1 MRKGWTFKN
10 KEIDSS
16 RNQILQSYKHR
27 TATVLIILKKRKET
41 NNRDECFLEKRLKA
55 FLSKKKDNFLYF
67 ITCYGILLLNE
78 INANKNNKRL
88 KEARRVCT

>member
-27 TATVLIILKKRKET
+27 RDTVLIILKKEKKQIT
-41 NNRDECFLEKRLKA
+41 GMNVFLEKRLKA
-55 FLSKKKDNFLYF
+55 FLSKKKDNFLHF
-67 ITCYGILLLNE
+67 ITCYGILLLQ
-78 INANKNNKRL
+78 
-88 KEARRVCT
+88 